1 MRRPELYV
9 DGPSYGFGENP
20 SQPFDVQ
27 WPLSEVMLEAEMSCD
42 QSFEDIARKYGVTV
56 GDVIA
61 LREKY
66 ERDFC

>member
-1 MRRPELYV
+1 MRHPELYV

-20 SQPFDVQ
+20 AQSFDVQ

-42 QSFEDIARKYGVTV
+42 QSFDDIAHKYGVTV
-56 GDVIA
+56 SDVMA

-66 ERDFC
+66 EMDFG